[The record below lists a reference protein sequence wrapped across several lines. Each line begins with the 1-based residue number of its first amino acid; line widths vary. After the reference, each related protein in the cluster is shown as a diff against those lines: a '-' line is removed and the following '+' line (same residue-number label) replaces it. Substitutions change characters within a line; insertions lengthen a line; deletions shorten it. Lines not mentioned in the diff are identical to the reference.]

1 MGRCRIHAIASLLVL
16 SFSIFTGI
24 SNEKIKGNKGKLNKA
39 KNKRKADEISSGPV
53 DGHLIKQSMCV
64 SFFIC
69 VGLHSAHASF
79 NFSYSI
85 FIYQLLFMFDS

>member
-1 MGRCRIHAIASLLVL
+1 ML

-64 SFFIC
+64 WFMTLVVVSFFIC